1 MVCSLSSICTYSA
14 WTLSLGMGD
23 ESIRHDGPQ
32 NSGETRKVAAG
43 SRRAMKR
50 IRIVGERRAWR
61 IWAKSLGEKVGSDG
75 EADIVAVIRTFW
87 WLVHIFTCFM
97 IIVHNGRNL
106 GWW

>member
-1 MVCSLSSICTYSA
+1 
-14 WTLSLGMGD
+14 MGD

-32 NSGETRKVAAG
+32 NSRETRKVAAG

-50 IRIVGERRAWR
+50 IRIVDERRWWK
-61 IWAKSLGEKVGSDG
+61 IWAESLGSKVGTDR
-75 EADIVAVIRTFW
+75 EADIVAGIRTFW

-97 IIVHNGRNL
+97 IIIHNGRNL